1 MFQFGLILFVLREDW
16 HKIQLAQPGNVGRV
30 DLAKPA
36 SKVGNWVQAGMVSLG
51 TGINTWAG
59 GDNKSTFG
67 LGGHLGGCTVT
78 LDGRTI
84 IEKGEWKS

>member
-1 MFQFGLILFVLREDW
+1 MKKEYDATTDPGKDLLSYIDFGINPNL
-16 HKIQLAQPGNVGRV
+16 KIW
-30 DLAKPA
+30 PA
-36 SKVGNWVQAGMVSLG
+36 SKVGNWVQAGMVSVG

-78 LDGRTI
+78 LDGQTI